1 MALTNDAGK
10 KKAVGLARNLFAEAP
25 LESAETTETKT
36 VAEMIAP
43 IKKIETAMNPPAGAS
58 AKNEESTAKSQSG
71 RTRKLS
77 FLATSEMEARF
88 KKARL
93 RGGFETIEDAYN
105 EALKLFCEGVEKG
118 SISNF

>member
-10 KKAVGLARNLFAEAP
+10 KKAVGLARNLFAETP
-25 LESAETTETKT
+25 MESNPSTETKT

-43 IKKIETAMNPPAGAS
+43 MKTLETAINPPAGAS
-58 AKNEESTAKSQSG
+58 SRNIESTAKSQSG

-105 EALKLFCEGVEKG
+105 EALRLF
-118 SISNF
+118 

>member
-10 KKAVGLARNLFAEAP
+10 KKAVGLARNLFAETP
-25 LESAETTETKT
+25 MESNPSTETKT

-43 IKKIETAMNPPAGAS
+43 MKTLETAINPPAGAS
-58 AKNEESTAKSQSG
+58 SRNIESTAKSQSG

-105 EALKLFCEGVEKG
+105 EALRLFCEGVEKG